1 MCPPV
6 IAAALI
12 GVAGSAYIAKEQ
24 GRKQEQL
31 AEKQAEEAR
40 RLREEQQ
47 AKFLAEQRAAQ
58 ATPTLLR
65 NATQSGMGKGIKIA
79 KKGESNSS
87 SYGGSS
93 SIGTGGASGTGLNIA
108 S

>member
-31 AEKQAEEAR
+31 AEKQAEDAR
-40 RLREEQQ
+40 QLREEQQ
-47 AKFLAEQRAAQ
+47 AKFLAEQKAAQ

-65 NATQSGMGKGIKIA
+65 NATQKGMGGGMKIT
-79 KKGESNSS
+79 KKDSSS
-87 SYGGSS
+87 SYGGGSS
-93 SIGTGGASGTGLNIA
+93 VGMGGASGTGLNIA

>member
-31 AEKQAEEAR
+31 AEKQAEDAR
-40 RLREEQQ
+40 QLREEEQ
-47 AKFLAEQRAAQ
+47 AKFLAEQKAAQ

-65 NATQSGMGKGIKIA
+65 NATQKGMGGGMKIA
-79 KKGESNSS
+79 KKDSSS
-87 SYGGSS
+87 SYGGGSS
-93 SIGTGGASGTGLNIA
+93 VGTGGASGTGLNIA